1 MMGGT
6 HHGLEGRCTSK
17 EQEQCFFLGLLQVP
31 QRVSSFERHLP
42 LKC

>member
-1 MMGGT
+1 MMGEM
-6 HHGLEGRCTSK
+6 HHGLEGSCTSE
-17 EQEQCFFLGLLQVP
+17 EQEQCFFLGLLQVL